1 MANAHLDD
9 IADEIHGPANKNIE
23 VAKPVETPKPAP
35 QPAQE
40 KSKSSF
46 PIIPIVVILLI
57 LGALY
62 YGYTQ
67 GFFDSFF
74 EKKDEKPTEPKEN
87 KTTTIKNNTPIKTV
101 ENDGPPPLPD
111 EFFGD

>member
-9 IADEIHGPANKNIE
+9 IADEIHGPTNKNVE

-46 PIIPIVVILLI
+46 PILPIVVLLLI
-57 LGALY
+57 IGALY

-74 EKKDEKPTEPKEN
+74 EKKEEPTSPKEN
-87 KTTTIKNNTPIKTV
+87 KTTTPKNDTKIKV
-101 ENDGPPPLPD
+101 ETDGPPPLPD